1 MNRFEG
7 DDPAPFLDFGDAVM
21 EEAGV
26 LLRSHLG
33 RSASTSK
40 GPFDLVTEADHAVE
54 SMFAER
60 LSRSFPAHE
69 MIGEERGPGGGE
81 GESGY
86 CWVIDPLDGT
96 VNFAAGHPC
105 FAVSLA
111 LFRHGSPVIGWVYDP
126 VHEERFRAIRGGG
139 ATLNGSPIGPSA
151 EGPGVFPVGLST
163 GFIEWALACSGGGVL
178 AEVIRR
184 FGKIRILGS
193 QALHLCYVAAGR
205 LRLAA
210 SVEAKLWDD
219 AAGAL
224 IVAESGRRY
233 SGLGGEPVFPI
244 APGSPLW
251 AGARV
256 GSLAGD
262 DVTVELFLGMLGAS
276 GARAPGDGEGP

>member
-1 MNRFEG
+1 MNLFDG
-7 DDPAPFLDFGDAVM
+7 DDPTPFLVFGDAVM
-21 EEAGV
+21 NDAGV

-33 RSASTSK
+33 RSVSSAK

-69 MIGEERGPGGGE
+69 MIGEERGLRRGE

-111 LFRHGSPVIGWVYDP
+111 LFRDGSPVIGWVYDP
-126 VHEERFRAIRGGG
+126 VHDEQFRAIRGGG

-151 EGPGVFPVGLST
+151 DRSGVFPVGLST
-163 GFIEWALACSGGGVL
+163 GFIEWALACSGGEML

-224 IVAESGRRY
+224 IVTESGRRY
-233 SGLGGEPVFPI
+233 SGLRGEPIFPI
-244 APGSPLW
+244 LPDSPLW

-262 DVTVELFLGMLGAS
+262 DVTAEQFLGMLGES
-276 GARAPGDGEGP
+276 GARVPGDGEGP